1 MQENNTYWLQHTI
14 NNYDIDF
21 NMQLKYSALQ
31 NLLQQASAYH
41 VEKLGLGF
49 VHLADMGKGWVLTR
63 MKIKVIRMPVYGEKV
78 TIETW
83 PVKPGFAE
91 FERDYLLKDEK
102 GEILVAATS
111 RWCIMDHKTQ
121 KPVRA
126 SELTIRDVDY
136 RSDRCLG
143 DPLVRLRGNDLAWT
157 FAYSDIVRASD
168 LDLNYHMNNVRYL
181 EWITDCFDLKTIT
194 ETKLDVL
201 QIDYLHQVRFGEE
214 LSLFTSYSPSTTYV
228 KGEAGDNTAF
238 LCSIGKKITTSRA

>member
-31 NLLQQASAYH
+31 NLLQQVSAYH

-121 KPVRA
+121 KPVRT

-181 EWITDCFDLKTIT
+181 EWIMDCFDLKTIT